1 MGLFNRKKPT
11 GKRMPASSIKM
22 DGYREDFMD
31 YESQFTG
38 QPQRFGDTR
47 PVYTPLMADQDY
59 ELIDNIIHK
68 NGIAHKVVTKPAQ
81 DATRNG
87 WRIIYPSDPKKQEQY
102 QKRLDSLDLKR
113 SLCQELVYY
122 FGHGDAYGTI
132 GIYSPTLDNNTAKP
146 FDPKK
151 QPISDIAFF
160 HVFGQNHVQK
170 IEVNDDPTDINY
182 MKEAAVVI
190 NQTKAGDTVD
200 ANGNIQPGIPKTK
213 QIVIDKSRYF
223 HISLDKFEDDDTG
236 NSVITRC
243 WDQIHVLDTAL
254 YSVGKL
260 LYAYDINVL
269 TDDGGGYDP
278 DDPLSK
284 EEFERQNRVLS
295 QNMGTDSVLN
305 LHDGQ
310 KFERFSNNVSGI
322 DSLLTFAWQQLAAAS
337 NIPKSVLL
345 GEQAGTLAG
354 ATTDVANYYDNVKS
368 LQEELLRPQLER
380 IIELLMWSTDV
391 AGGSEDPD
399 SVDWKLVFNP
409 LWSADDKTQSE
420 TFQNTANAVATLVN
434 SGIKDPDEANQMV
447 DGQNNNAVQG
457 MQTQTKGDSIDQ
469 GVTMEQAKELM
480 AELQKVIHDNEKK
493 SSD

>member
-1 MGLFNRKKPT
+1 MGLFNRKKPSN
-11 GKRMPASSIKM
+11 KRRPATATIM

-87 WRIIYPSDPKKQEQY
+87 WRIIYPNDPKKQEQY
-102 QKRLDSLDLKR
+102 QKALDALDLKR
-113 SLCQELVYY
+113 SLCQELIYY
-122 FGHGDAYGTI
+122 YAHGDAYGTI
-132 GIYSPTLDNNTAKP
+132 GIYSPMLDNNTAKP

-151 QPISDIAFF
+151 QSISNIAFF

-190 NQTKAGDTVD
+190 NQTKSGDTVD
-200 ANGNIQPGIPKTK
+200 ANGTIKPGIPKTK

-236 NSVITRC
+236 NSIITRC

-269 TDDGGGYDP
+269 TDDGAGYDP
-278 DDPLSK
+278 DDPVSK
-284 EEFERQNRVLS
+284 AEFDQQNKILS
-295 QNMGTDSVLN
+295 QNMGTDSILN
-305 LHDGQ
+305 LHNGQ
-310 KFERFSNNVSGI
+310 TFQRFSNNVSGI
-322 DSLLTFAWQQLAAAS
+322 ENLLTFAWQQLAAAS

-354 ATTDVANYYDNVKS
+354 AATDVANYYDGVKS

-434 SGIKDPDEANQMV
+434 SGIKDTDEANQMV

-457 MQTQTKGDSIDQ
+457 MQTQTKGDSIDNL
-469 GVTMEQAKELM
+469 TMEDAKKLM
-480 AELQKVIHDNEKK
+480 AGLQKVIHDNEKK